1 MKTLAT
7 SGEAIQQLESN
18 IETVR
23 SLTMAERAALLDIAC
38 ASAAELECSRRIN
51 GLPPSQPTPWPASTW
66 DFLRKTA
73 ADARR

>member
-7 SGEAIQQLESN
+7 SVEAIQQLESD

-23 SLTMAERAALLDIAC
+23 SLTMPERAALLDIAC
-38 ASAAELECSRRIN
+38 ASATELECSRRIN
-51 GLPPSQPTPWPASTW
+51 GLPPSKPTPWPASTW
-66 DFLRKTA
+66 DFLRRTA